1 MEDRRC
7 AISAHESN
15 ESSVMA
21 PHPRAYVQTRAFDGQ
36 HCVLC
41 VCVCVMTKNDAS
53 MNSLLLLPWRIVV
66 VCALAFIVRVLFV
79 FRTIQRHR
87 ASLNNRPCRKTF
99 PIKTLVVL
107 GSGGHTT
114 EMLALIQD
122 LDPAIYAPLIYI
134 VATTDDTSER
144 RVAAAIG
151 GRPPDL
157 VLRIPRS
164 REVGQSYLSSVF
176 TTLWSFVVALYLV
189 LRVRPNLLLCNGPGT
204 CLPVAIATLLY
215 RILMVCE
222 GNICFVESFC
232 RVTSFSL
239 TGRLL
244 YPLADLFVVHWEELK
259 AIYPKCHTV
268 STFVSNSK
276 PKSA

>member
-1 MEDRRC
+1 M
-7 AISAHESN
+7 
-15 ESSVMA
+15 V
-21 PHPRAYVQTRAFDGQ
+21 VT
-36 HCVLC
+36 
-41 VCVCVMTKNDAS
+41 NDAS
-53 MNSLLLLPWRIVV
+53 MKSLLFLPWWIVA
-66 VCALAFIVRVLFV
+66 CAFAFIVRALFV

-87 ASLNNRPCRKTF
+87 ASLNRPCRTTF

-114 EMLALIQD
+114 EMLALIKD
-122 LDPAIYAPLIYI
+122 LDAAIYSPLIYI
-134 VATTDDTSER
+134 VATSDDTSER
-144 RVAAAIG
+144 RVAAVG
-151 GRPPDL
+151 GRPPDF
-157 VLRIPRS
+157 VLRLPRS
-164 REVGQSYLSSVF
+164 REVGQSYTSSVF
-176 TTLWSFVVALYLV
+176 TTLWSFLVALYLV
-189 LRVRPNLLLCNGPGT
+189 MRVRPNLVLCNGPGT
-204 CLPVAIATLLY
+204 CLPVAIATLFY

-232 RVTSFSL
+232 RVTSMSL

-276 PKSA
+276 PKST

>member
-1 MEDRRC
+1 M
-7 AISAHESN
+7 
-15 ESSVMA
+15 
-21 PHPRAYVQTRAFDGQ
+21 
-36 HCVLC
+36 
-41 VCVCVMTKNDAS
+41 K
-53 MNSLLLLPWRIVV
+53 SLLSFLPWWMVA
-66 VCALAFIVRVLFV
+66 CAFAFTLRALFV

-87 ASLNNRPCRKTF
+87 ASLNRPCRTSSF

-122 LDPAIYAPLIYI
+122 LDATIYAPLIYI

-144 RVAAAIG
+144 RVAAVG
-151 GRPPDL
+151 GRPPDFVWRL
-157 VLRIPRS
+157 PRS
-164 REVGQSYLSSVF
+164 REVGQSYTSSVF

-204 CLPVAIATLLY
+204 CLPVAIATLFY

-232 RVTSFSL
+232 RVTSMSL

-244 YPLADLFVVHWEELK
+244 YPLADLFVVHWGELK

-276 PKSA
+276 PKST